1 MAEEIRR
8 QLIAIKKMHMKN
20 KKNNPKDDVL
30 DALKSS
36 KEKAKKVK

>member
-20 KKNNPKDDVL
+20 KKNNNKADDVI

-36 KEKAKKVK
+36 KEKAK